1 MTSLTDVSLLKRKKV
16 YRNFLLN
23 FYILRIKLRIIF
35 FIEKKISSLEQTQNT
50 DTHTI
55 TEVLYQTNHHSF
67 RCGICRGAFR
77 MNRGLLQHLSFC
89 RPRHSDEQQTDI
101 DSNDQRHNDG
111 DKKSFYWRN

>member
-1 MTSLTDVSLLKRKKV
+1 
-16 YRNFLLN
+16 
-23 FYILRIKLRIIF
+23 
-35 FIEKKISSLEQTQNT
+35 
-50 DTHTI
+50 
-55 TEVLYQTNHHSF
+55 
-67 RCGICRGAFR
+67 